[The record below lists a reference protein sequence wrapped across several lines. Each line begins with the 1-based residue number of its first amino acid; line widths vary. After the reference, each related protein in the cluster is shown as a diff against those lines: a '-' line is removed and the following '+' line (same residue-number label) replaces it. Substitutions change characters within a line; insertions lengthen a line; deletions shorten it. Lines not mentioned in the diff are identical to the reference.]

1 MTKFE
6 LSKRLEFLMRI
17 GLVDRA
23 KLQQYKLAFKNPEN
37 NVKFQHY
44 RSKIL
49 EVFFKIFDII
59 ETNDAIYERIRQQ
72 VILKYRNQKPM
83 KKKSLKESVKVVK
96 RILSEGRKWSAAD
109 RALYNA
115 KAAELN
121 KYAQDEDGVH
131 LRMMHH
137 DLHKGNPTTK
147 SGKPYKPSVRNA
159 LRVLSTSHVQ
169 SHNKAS
175 HEREVQRI
183 RDDIPKLD
191 AAMKAAKE
199 RKAAQAASAKPEPK
213 RSIVGRIMDRLGRR
227 KIQEMMV
234 MSKSGAQAKRSTE
247 ANARQA
253 ESDREQRKR
262 EAERNAAMRQREQQ
276 ANQNRMKTNLNNIR
290 NKSKG
295 QPTT

>member
-6 LSKRLEFLMRI
+6 LGKRLEFLMRI
-17 GLVDRA
+17 GLVDRT

-59 ETNDAIYERIRQQ
+59 ENNDAIYERVRQQ
-72 VILKYRNQKPM
+72 VIVRYRNQKPM

-96 RILSEGRKWSAAD
+96 RVLSEGRKWSAAD

-115 KAAELN
+115 KAAEMN

-131 LRMMHH
+131 LRMMHY

-175 HEREVQRI
+175 HEREVERI
-183 RDDIPKLD
+183 RADLPKLD
-191 AAMKAAKE
+191 AAMKA
-199 RKAAQAASAKPEPK
+199 RKAAQAAQAKPVEKK
-213 RSIVGRIMDRLGRR
+213 RSMVGRIMDRLGRR
-227 KIQEMMV
+227 KVEEMMV
-234 MSKSGAQAKRSTE
+234 MSQSGAAAKNKTSSQAM
-247 ANARQA
+247 QA
-253 ESDREQRKR
+253 QREREQRKR
-262 EAERNAAMRQREQQ
+262 ESERNAAQRQREAQS
-276 ANQNRMKTNLNNIR
+276 NQNRMRSKLNTIR
-290 NKSKG
+290 NDSKG
-295 QPTT
+295 KPTT